1 MFLQTD
7 VPVGQ
12 QASVV
17 SLFLPIILLGV
28 MFYFM
33 LWRPQQKQQ
42 KERKTMLDSLKKGDR
57 VVTIGGIHGE
67 LTSLKEDYVM
77 LKVADKAEIKLSRSG
92 ISHVLKEKGEEKKG

>member
-1 MFLQTD
+1 MFLQMFLQTAEA
-7 VPVGQ
+7 PPA
-12 QASVV
+12 QASIF

-33 LWRPQQKQQ
+33 IWRPQQKQQ
-42 KERKTMLDSLKKGDR
+42 KERKAMLDSLKKGDK

-77 LKVADKAEIKLSRSG
+77 LKVADKVEIKLSRSG
-92 ISHVLKEKGEEKKG
+92 ISNVLK